1 MKSWINPTAAALA
14 LLLVLPAAARGG
26 ERQIAGVRFPT
37 EKVVAGKTVHLNGV
51 ALRKAYIFVKVFAGA
66 FYLEHPTH
74 NAREAIE
81 SEQVKHFV
89 LHYLTDKATA
99 VKLQKGFVEAME
111 KANPPE
117 LVEKHRDL
125 IRRFASWLDRDMKPG
140 ATSVSTYVPGKGLTF
155 WLMGEKKGT
164 ITDTEFIRMY
174 YRYNLGKKA
183 DSNLRK
189 GYLGLK

>member
-1 MKSWINPTAAALA
+1 MKSWITLPATA
-14 LLLVLPAAARGG
+14 LVLMLILPAAARGG

-37 EKVVAGKTVHLNGV
+37 EKEVAGKTLHLNGV
-51 ALRKAYIFVKVFAGA
+51 ALRKAFIFIKVFAGA

-74 NAREAIE
+74 DADEAIE

-99 VKLQKGFVEAME
+99 PKLQKGFVEAME
-111 KANPPE
+111 KANPAD

-140 ATSVSTYVPGKGLTF
+140 ATSVSTYIPGRGLTF
-155 WLMGEKKGT
+155 WLMGKEKGT
-164 ITDTEFIRMY
+164 ITDPEFIHMY

-183 DSNLRK
+183 DRNLRK
-189 GYLGLK
+189 GYLDLE